1 MRACVDTVKRLALSL
16 SVIVL
21 FALYALQKQA
31 QPLLGVVALPES
43 GAATARSTLV
53 ASPAVAWHPAAEH
66 ATTIP
71 VATSPMTPTPSART
85 IAFFAGDA
93 GATAATAAMTLL
105 PPPTV
110 PVATATTIAP
120 TATAIP
126 TAVPTTPALA
136 QGQYRDGTYDGG
148 PADANWGAVE
158 VQAVIAGGR
167 LQDMHILQYPDHHGR
182 SIEINQQAL
191 PLLMQEAI
199 QAQQADVDVLTG
211 ATDTSEAFIQSL
223 GAALQQAAS

>member
-1 MRACVDTVKRLALSL
+1 MRNCVDTAKKLALSL

-31 QPLLGVVALPES
+31 QPLLGVVTLPES
-43 GAATARSTLV
+43 GAATARSTRV
-53 ASPAVAWHPAAEH
+53 ASPAVAWHPAADP

-71 VATSPMTPTPSART
+71 VRASPMTPTPSART
-85 IAFFAGDA
+85 IAFFTGDAGDA
-93 GATAATAAMTLL
+93 AATATMTLL

-120 TATAIP
+120 TT
-126 TAVPTTPALA
+126 TAVPTAPTPALA

-158 VQAVIAGGR
+158 VQAVIASGR
-167 LQDMHILQYPDHHGR
+167 LQDLHILQYPDHHGR
-182 SIEINQQAL
+182 SIAINQRAL
-191 PLLMQEAI
+191 PILMQEAI
-199 QAQQADVDVLTG
+199 QAQQAQVDVLTG

-223 GAALQQAAS
+223 GAALQQATS